1 MLVKNVGPKKTSW
14 SQIFFDPKLFY
25 SNFFDENNFWST
37 KMCLSK
43 KFGVKNNLGKKIFM
57 VEKFLSPKILV
68 EQNFESKE
76 TLDPKRF
83 LVQKDSGP
91 KKI

>member
-1 MLVKNVGPKKTSW
+1 
-14 SQIFFDPKLFY
+14 
-25 SNFFDENNFWST
+25 
-37 KMCLSK
+37 MCLSK

-91 KKI
+91 KKITLALLVRGRGLNNICHLLHVCFPQT